1 MGQKKSRVTPARIP
15 PPPTAEDTHIT
26 PQTAEDTNITPPT
39 AEDTNITPPT
49 AEDTNITPP
58 PTAEDTNITPQTA
71 ESNANPTPSRVESA
85 PHFSLSE
92 ELALELSEA
101 NNISQGEL
109 EFLWQQFNK
118 YSLNEDNLIQCDTTE
133 FSDPFTKNVFRR
145 IQRVEDKPNNIEFA
159 SYVQYLSKWK
169 NSNGLAKSH
178 LLFQII
184 FNGDP
189 ISKILLTKL
198 VSLVYPDLTQSG
210 KEEKAEIIVG
220 ALDSKN
226 SGVVD
231 QEDFIEYFS
240 RPDARAVI
248 NGGINL
254 ELTNSYNP

>member
-1 MGQKKSRVTPARIP
+1 MGQKKSRVAPAQIP
-15 PPPTAEDTHIT
+15 PPPTAGDTHIT
-26 PQTAEDTNITPPT
+26 PISPPT
-39 AEDTNITPPT
+39 AGDTHVTPISPPT
-49 AEDTNITPP
+49 AGDTHVTPIPP
-58 PTAEDTNITPQTA
+58 PA
-71 ESNANPTPSRVESA
+71 ESNENPTPSRVVSSA
-85 PHFSLSE
+85 RSTPHFSLSE
-92 ELALELSEA
+92 ELALELTEA
-101 NNISQGEL
+101 NNISQDEL
-109 EFLWQQFNK
+109 QFLWQQFNK

-145 IQRVEDKPNNIEFA
+145 IPRAEDKPNNIEFA

-189 ISKILLTKL
+189 ISKILLAKL
-198 VSLVYPDLTQSG
+198 VSLVYPDLTQSE
-210 KEEKAEIIVG
+210 KEEKAEIIIG
-220 ALDSKN
+220 AMDSKN

-240 RPDARAVI
+240 RQDARAVI

-254 ELTNSYNP
+254 ELTNNYNP